1 MKTTVNGISVNYTF
15 DGPAN
20 APVVTL
26 SHSLATD
33 YSMWE
38 PQLKALT
45 ARYRVLRYDTRGH
58 GGTDAPAGSSVPP
71 CPRVS

>member
-20 APVVTL
+20 APVVTM

-33 YSMWE
+33 LSMWD
-38 PQLKALT
+38 PTVPALT
-45 ARYRVLRYDTRGH
+45 GRSA
-58 GGTDAPAGSSVPP
+58 
-71 CPRVS
+71 